1 VLLDDVQPSFDVT
14 EVHSI
19 KVNARPEIVF
29 SAMKNVTLGEIS
41 AAVRLLLFLRA
52 IPEKMVGRER
62 KTASVERPFF
72 SSLQDNGFLLLGEKE
87 KEEIVFGRMVP
98 AGVGR
103 VWRASSAREVPLSGA
118 AEFLAFDHPDY
129 IRVVANLMV
138 EPNGAHG
145 VIVRTESRCLA
156 LSRNALREF
165 MPYWRIIRP
174 GSGLIRRLWLR
185 GIRAHALSAPADK
198 A

>member
-1 VLLDDVQPSFDVT
+1 VLLDDIQPSFDVT

-19 KVNARPEIVF
+19 KVDARPEIVF
-29 SAMKNVTLGEIS
+29 PAMKNVTLGEIS
-41 AAVRLLLFLRA
+41 SVVRLLLFLRA

-62 KTASVERPFF
+62 KTVSVERPFL
-72 SSLQDNGFLLLGEKE
+72 SSLQGNGFLLLAEKE
-87 KEEIVFGRMVP
+87 EREIVFGRMVP

-103 VWRASSAREVPLSGA
+103 FWRASSAKGVPLSGA
-118 AEFLAFDHPDY
+118 TEFLTFDHPDY
-129 IRVVANLMV
+129 IRVVANLMI
-138 EPNGAHG
+138 EPNGIHG

-185 GIRAHALSAPADK
+185 GIRAHALSALADR